1 MGEAVSGGYP
11 GYEAYGYGAAYPSYP
26 NPGEPAFVPGY
37 PDGTF
42 SFGGWSG
49 ENAYY
54 RNNFTGQSVWAI
66 ELFGPGFPQR
76 PDPKMIGAAIAAAAT
91 QRRSWEKHAAH
102 VHQWHSYYHQQAQ
115 YAQMAHQSEQP
126 ADGAIAADSSEA
138 TQYANAAHG
147 EVQGSSGDPPPGV
160 TSSLEP
166 DAQKAVPP
174 DSSDGNIRSAKK
186 QKLAAEETASSPR
199 PNAGQGLEED
209 SATLAEPS
217 AANIPALL
225 TSQLSSP
232 GAGLTASGTPGGS
245 IRFGTVYVWDLDETL
260 IVFNSLLTGAFMD
273 ARRASEGKDKAMS
286 AENAR
291 ALSGLAEQI
300 EDLVY
305 AVAERAL
312 FFKQLEGRNRP
323 CFGAALQADDGR
335 DLAKY
340 AFAGDGLEGLSSGEG
355 RNRDAGEASP
365 EEERKVAWRYRAVRD
380 LYVAARAAGRR
391 AAEGGGGDAS
401 PLLEAER
408 EAAEAAI
415 EAVDALADGWLSTA
429 EEVLSSI
436 WQYEAVLDRLPYV
449 AYSPD
454 DGELVFRPEPAAGG
468 APRGAGKGTRSDV
481 NVLVT
486 NGELLPTVAKLLL
499 FGLAKHFHPAC
510 IYSSRDAGKL
520 TCFREV
526 VKRFGAAADMVAV
539 GDGAEEAAAA
549 ARCGM
554 RFVKVESAQDLRS
567 VRDLPGG
574 PP

>member
-1 MGEAVSGGYP
+1 
-11 GYEAYGYGAAYPSYP
+11 
-26 NPGEPAFVPGY
+26 
-37 PDGTF
+37 
-42 SFGGWSG
+42 
-49 ENAYY
+49 
-54 RNNFTGQSVWAI
+54 
-66 ELFGPGFPQR
+66 
-76 PDPKMIGAAIAAAAT
+76 MIGAAIAAAAT

-102 VHQWHSYYHQQAQ
+102 VHQWQSYYQQAQ
-115 YAQMAHQSEQP
+115 YAQMAHPTEQS
-126 ADGAIAADSSEA
+126 ADGSIAAESSE
-138 TQYANAAHG
+138 TSQYAKSTHG
-147 EVQGSSGDPPPGV
+147 EVQGSDGDGGVRTSEPGADTVKASPP
-160 TSSLEP
+160 THEN
-166 DAQKAVPP
+166 
-174 DSSDGNIRSAKK
+174 SDELIRSAKK
-186 QKLAAEETASSPR
+186 QKVVAEDCSSNVNSGEATRADIGPGSDKDCTALAQQSAS
-199 PNAGQGLEED
+199 
-209 SATLAEPS
+209 
-217 AANIPALL
+217 NIP
-225 TSQLSSP
+225 TPLSSH
-232 GAGLTASGTPGGS
+232 GAGVLASGAGANGGN

-273 ARRASEGKDKAMS
+273 ARRISEGKDKAMS

-291 ALSGLAEQI
+291 ALSSLAEQI

-335 DLAKY
+335 DLAQY
-340 AFAGDGLEGLSSGEG
+340 SFATDGLEGLSSGEG
-355 RNRDAGEASP
+355 RNRDAGEAEP
-365 EEERKVAWRYRAVRD
+365 DEERKVAWRYRAVRD
-380 LYVAARAAGRR
+380 LYVAARTAGRR
-391 AAEGGGGDAS
+391 AAESGGGDGS

-449 AYSPD
+449 AYAPE
-454 DGELVFRPEPAAGG
+454 DGELVFHPEPGAGG
-468 APRGAGKGTRSDV
+468 APGGAGKGTRSDV

-520 TCFREV
+520 ACFREV
-526 VKRFGAAADMVAV
+526 VKRFGAAADMVAI

-549 ARCGM
+549 VRCGM

-567 VRDLPGG
+567 VRDLPDG

>member
-1 MGEAVSGGYP
+1 
-11 GYEAYGYGAAYPSYP
+11 
-26 NPGEPAFVPGY
+26 
-37 PDGTF
+37 
-42 SFGGWSG
+42 
-49 ENAYY
+49 
-54 RNNFTGQSVWAI
+54 
-66 ELFGPGFPQR
+66 
-76 PDPKMIGAAIAAAAT
+76 
-91 QRRSWEKHAAH
+91 
-102 VHQWHSYYHQQAQ
+102 
-115 YAQMAHQSEQP
+115 MAS
-126 ADGAIAADSSEA
+126 
-138 TQYANAAHG
+138 
-147 EVQGSSGDPPPGV
+147 
-160 TSSLEP
+160 
-166 DAQKAVPP
+166 
-174 DSSDGNIRSAKK
+174 
-186 QKLAAEETASSPR
+186 
-199 PNAGQGLEED
+199 
-209 SATLAEPS
+209 
-217 AANIPALL
+217 
-225 TSQLSSP
+225 
-232 GAGLTASGTPGGS
+232 GAGATGGN

-273 ARRASEGKDKAMS
+273 ARRASEGRDKAMS

-291 ALSGLAEQI
+291 ALSSLAEQI

-335 DLAKY
+335 DLAQY
-340 AFAGDGLEGLSSGEG
+340 SFATDGLDGLSSGEG
-355 RNRDAGEASP
+355 RNRDAGEAGP
-365 EEERKVAWRYRAVRD
+365 EEERKVALRYRAVRD
-380 LYVAARAAGRR
+380 LYVAARAAGGR
-391 AAEGGGGDAS
+391 AAEGGEAGAS

-449 AYSPD
+449 AYAPD
-454 DGELVFRPEPAAGG
+454 DGELAFRPEPSAAG
-468 APRGAGKGTRSDV
+468 GAGKGTRSDV

-499 FGLAKHFHPAC
+499 FGLARHFHPAC

-520 TCFREV
+520 ACFREV

>member
-1 MGEAVSGGYP
+1 
-11 GYEAYGYGAAYPSYP
+11 
-26 NPGEPAFVPGY
+26 
-37 PDGTF
+37 
-42 SFGGWSG
+42 
-49 ENAYY
+49 
-54 RNNFTGQSVWAI
+54 
-66 ELFGPGFPQR
+66 
-76 PDPKMIGAAIAAAAT
+76 MIGAAIAAAAT

-126 ADGAIAADSSEA
+126 ADGSIAAESSE
-138 TQYANAAHG
+138 TSQNAKVAHG
-147 EVQGSSGDPPPGV
+147 EVQGSDGGQLPGV
-160 TSSLEP
+160 QP
-166 DAQKAVPP
+166 AVPGG
-174 DSSDGNIRSAKK
+174 SDALKATPTDENSDEVIRSAKK
-186 QKLAAEETASSPR
+186 QKVVAQDTPSSVSGEAPR
-199 PNAGQGLEED
+199 PDMGQGSDEVGTTLTQQ
-209 SATLAEPS
+209 SAS
-217 AANIPALL
+217 IIPAPLP
-225 TSQLSSP
+225 SH
-232 GAGLTASGTPGGS
+232 GAGVLASGAGGPGGS

-291 ALSGLAEQI
+291 ALSSLAEQI

-335 DLAKY
+335 DLARY
-340 AFAGDGLEGLSSGEG
+340 SFATDGLEGLSSGEG
-355 RNRDAGEASP
+355 RNRDAGEAP
-365 EEERKVAWRYRAVRD
+365 PDEERMVAWRYRAVRD
-380 LYVAARAAGRR
+380 LYVAARTAGRR
-391 AAEGGGGDAS
+391 AAESGGEGSS
-401 PLLEAER
+401 PLLEAEQ

-449 AYSPD
+449 AYAPD

-468 APRGAGKGTRSDV
+468 APGGAGKGTRSDV

-520 TCFREV
+520 ACFREV

-567 VRDLPGG
+567 VRDLPHGT
-574 PP
+574 P